1 MEVENRIL
9 NISVLVAA
17 GSRLP
22 IPVSCVEE
30 GRWHSRSAGF
40 EAAPQAAQ
48 RLRRRKAE
56 AVRAAPL
63 ARGVA
68 QADVWDEVALT
79 ADRLAVASSTRANA
93 DAFRAHRPSLAQLER
108 EFPLQPGQCGAVL
121 AVGNDLCL
129 DAVSRPDA
137 FGHLWPKLRL
147 GYLLDAL
154 DRLDRT
160 GADPVATTRFITE
173 LSNATA
179 TRGPSAGRGDD
190 VRLSADTILGSG
202 LELDGELLQ
211 LCPFTRDSGAGP
223 RAGRITGRATGGSRE
238 GRRQINDDR
247 SGAAASP
254 SVDFDLGAL
263 WEQVR
268 RCLDSQDSQALGAVR
283 VGLTDKQEK
292 PWAQTNDGEDRVN
305 LTLEL
310 KPEQLELNLVGWK
323 EAQSDALKDWLQSVP
338 GEKAVN
344 ALEGY
349 DVIAFARR
357 AYKKTPTKRHSQ
369 CVTHVGND
377 LAREFSAL
385 TASLSF
391 SSRFSTAR
399 WSSA

>member
-1 MEVENRIL
+1 M
-9 NISVLVAA
+9 S
-17 GSRLP
+17 GTK
-22 IPVSCVEE
+22 
-30 GRWHSRSAGF
+30 SRSPPIAW
-40 EAAPQAAQ
+40 QS
-48 RLRRRKAE
+48 RR
-56 AVRAAPL
+56 
-63 ARGVA
+63 
-68 QADVWDEVALT
+68 AL
-79 ADRLAVASSTRANA
+79 ANA

-211 LCPFTRDSGAGP
+211 LCAFTRDSGAGP

-268 RCLDSQDSQALGAVR
+268 RCLDSQDSQR
-283 VGLTDKQEK
+283 VGLTDKHEK